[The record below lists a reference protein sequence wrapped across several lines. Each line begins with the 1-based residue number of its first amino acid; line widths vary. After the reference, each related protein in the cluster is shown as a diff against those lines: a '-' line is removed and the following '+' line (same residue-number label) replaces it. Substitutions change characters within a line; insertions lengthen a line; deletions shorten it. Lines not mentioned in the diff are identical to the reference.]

1 LRGAARVAPDGAPPA
16 GVPLARPVG
25 PGARGAP
32 EKAARPAAAPVAA
45 LEAGTEPLAPQVREV
60 PWVIGADVG
69 VPTGDADRCRALDG
83 APAAVRCPS
92 SLEGRDAA
100 AALAA
105 RAALAGEAVLLEGL
119 DRWYRLGPE
128 GAGYCRSC
136 ELALVE
142 YLREAYGD
150 HLEPF
155 DALEA
160 TRSSTLPRRER
171 PFARQ
176 KQALRLLESVEAA
189 KRSILRAR
197 DEARRQ
203 RSVE

>member
-1 LRGAARVAPDGAPPA
+1 GRLLLLPGAAAAATAEAGTGPLRRARFRTPMAREVTFPRTRHVALSGLEQGGEAKATGSEAILVPIRVAAQVTPPA
-16 GVPLARPVG
+16 GGPLPPA
-25 PGARGAP
+25 GAGY
-32 EKAARPAAAPVAA
+32 
-45 LEAGTEPLAPQVREV
+45 
-60 PWVIGADVG
+60 
-69 VPTGDADRCRALDG
+69 
-83 APAAVRCPS
+83 
-92 SLEGRDAA
+92 
-100 AALAA
+100 
-105 RAALAGEAVLLEGL
+105 AGEAVLLGGL
-119 DRWYRLGPE
+119 DRWSGLGPE

-155 DALEA
+155 DALEEM
-160 TRSSTLPRRER
+160 RSSTLPRRER
-171 PFARQ
+171 PFSRQ